1 MTRGDARRSARL
13 GLTVRSILLSPADGF
28 SSALRIA
35 ERRSR
40 AGRRPAEGWA
50 PVVLAAI
57 GGASLASLWL
67 KIGALVGLREVCA
80 DDRVAGYLAATLVLG
95 ALLALVAYAIW
106 GAAGPSVARMLR
118 GSGTGSGLRL
128 VWGIALLPQVF
139 ALAVLLPLDLAIVG
153 TDTFTTSSL
162 ADPLSTAWAAFSIA
176 LSVSLAVWS
185 LFLLVR
191 GMEVAA
197 ELSMVRAGAGAA
209 AAALCLLLVVGVLMA
224 LMLFAPEGGTCP
236 TRLR

>member
-1 MTRGDARRSARL
+1 MTRREARHSAKL
-13 GLTVRSILLSPADGF
+13 GLTLRSILLSPTDGF
-28 SSALRIA
+28 SSALRTA

-50 PVVLAAI
+50 PVVLTAI

-80 DDRVAGYLAATLVLG
+80 GDRVAGYLAATLVLG
-95 ALLALVAYAIW
+95 ALLAVIAFAVW
-106 GAAGPSVARMLR
+106 GAVGPSVARKLR
-118 GSGTGSGLRL
+118 GSGTSAGLRL
-128 VWGIALLPQVF
+128 VWGTALLPQVF

-162 ADPLSTAWAAFSIA
+162 GDPLSTAWAAFSIA

-191 GMEVAA
+191 GMEVVA
-197 ELSMVRAGAGAA
+197 ELSTVRAGAGAA
-209 AAALCLLLVVGVLMA
+209 VATLCLLLVVGVLAA
-224 LMLFAPEGGTCP
+224 LTLFAPEGGQCP
-236 TRLR
+236 TPLR